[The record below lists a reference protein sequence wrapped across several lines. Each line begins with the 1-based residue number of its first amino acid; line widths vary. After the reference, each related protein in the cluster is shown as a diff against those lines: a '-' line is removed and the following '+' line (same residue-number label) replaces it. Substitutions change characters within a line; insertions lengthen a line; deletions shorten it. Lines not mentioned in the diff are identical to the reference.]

1 MFIDIGHP
9 AASSTALKTSEGLDI
24 VEVSG
29 IPAQVVE
36 DDLKFYFETLS
47 KSEEG
52 DEVVKD
58 IKIVQPGV
66 AHIQFISPEGML
78 DYG

>member
-9 AASSTALKTSEGLDI
+9 VTSNPALETSEGLDI

-36 DDLKFYFETLS
+36 DHLKFYFETQS
-47 KSEEG
+47 KSKED

-58 IKIVQPGV
+58 VKIVQPGV
-66 AHIQFISPEGML
+66 AHIHFVSPEGML
-78 DYG
+78 DYS